1 MMNFDAAGRY
11 GKQGFNLH
19 GWPQLEPFFREIT
32 SAIGPDIPLWQGVSP
47 YSDHWPFF
55 LKGVPTAGMGDP
67 EENKRLGGRGFGH
80 TRYDTVDK
88 VNLRAMRE
96 CAANAAIAAVRIAN
110 ADDWPVTLRPQKEVE
125 AYVQAQGFKE
135 TVELGEKLKTY
146 LTKRRKSLKPEAR
159 DYLRSPYGWLG
170 RSNLMYQ
177 SSGKN
182 ILSYLWWQ
190 VDYPFI
196 SKTCLAP
203 RSRFLMGRCWGQR
216 SSQRPQLVQFFAHCS
231 CLSCAPYFSLT
242 AGSLSFM

>member
-19 GWPQLEPFFREIT
+19 GWPQLEPFFREIAA
-32 SAIGPDIPLWQGVSP
+32 SIGPDIPLWQGVSP

-67 EENKRLGGRGFGH
+67 EENRRLGGRGFGH

-110 ADDWPVTLRPQKEVE
+110 ADDWPVALRPQKEIE

-135 TVELGEKLKTY
+135 TVELGEKLKAY
-146 LTKRRKSLKPEAR
+146 LTKKRRSLKPEAR
-159 DYLRSPYGWLG
+159 EYLDRLTGGWEEV
-170 RSNLMYQ
+170 
-177 SSGKN
+177 
-182 ILSYLWWQ
+182 I
-190 VDYPFI
+190 
-196 SKTCLAP
+196 
-203 RSRFLMGRCWGQR
+203 
-216 SSQRPQLVQFFAHCS
+216 
-231 CLSCAPYFSLT
+231 
-242 AGSLSFM
+242 